1 MKITTKKANKILE
14 EEPQNIMDMCQQI
27 SEVNSQ
33 MPAQEEAINDDEFKR
48 MYNFEDQ
55 ELKK

>member
-1 MKITTKKANKILE
+1 
-14 EEPQNIMDMCQQI
+14 
-27 SEVNSQ
+27 
-33 MPAQEEAINDDEFKR
+33 MPAQEEAINDDEFKK